1 MTVSRPTSRLRRRAA
16 CDEVARRSMT
26 VEMNNESGVAVDETR
41 LARLATFALEQLR
54 IHPQAELSI
63 LCVDE
68 PTMTAYHVKY
78 MGEDGPTD
86 VLSFPMDELRPPDD
100 DEEAPDGL
108 LGDIALCP
116 TVTARQP
123 AEHGRT
129 AAEETEYLL
138 VHGLLH
144 LLGFDHA
151 EPDQKAEMFGLK
163 DKLLAAWATQRPD
176 AVRA

>member
-1 MTVSRPTSRLRRRAA
+1 
-16 CDEVARRSMT
+16 MT
-26 VEMNNESGVAVDETR
+26 VEINNESGVAVDEAA
-41 LARLATFALEQLR
+41 LVRLATFTMDQLR
-54 IHPQAELSI
+54 IHPLAELSI
-63 LCVDE
+63 LLVDE
-68 PTMTAYHVKY
+68 AAMTAYHVKY

-108 LGDIALCP
+108 LGDIVLCP
-116 TVTARQP
+116 TVTARQA

>member
-1 MTVSRPTSRLRRRAA
+1 
-16 CDEVARRSMT
+16 MT
-26 VEMNNESGVAVDETR
+26 VEINNESGVAVDEAA
-41 LARLATFALEQLR
+41 LVRLATFTMDQLR
-54 IHPQAELSI
+54 IHPLAELSI
-63 LCVDE
+63 LLVDE
-68 PTMTAYHVKY
+68 AAMTAYHVKY

-100 DEEAPDGL
+100 DEEAPAGL
-108 LGDIALCP
+108 LGDIVLCP
-116 TVTARQP
+116 TVTARQA

-151 EPDQKAEMFGLK
+151 DPNEKAEMFGLK

>member
-1 MTVSRPTSRLRRRAA
+1 V
-16 CDEVARRSMT
+16 T
-26 VEMNNESGVAVDETR
+26 VEINNESGVAVDEAA
-41 LARLATFALEQLR
+41 LVRLATFAMDQLR
-54 IHPQAELSI
+54 IHPLAELSI
-63 LCVDE
+63 LLVDE
-68 PTMTAYHVKY
+68 AAMTAYHVKY

-108 LGDIALCP
+108 LGDIVLCP
-116 TVTARQP
+116 TVTARQA